1 MKLTEEVK
9 SAIRHI
15 VMDEY
20 DHQGIV
26 RDVDIIFTYD
36 HAGDDCVAV
45 QLIIDPNIPPK
56 KVIEVLYFLPAPISK
71 YLHKNNIDLYPLIEF
86 KEHKA

>member
-1 MKLTEEVK
+1 M
-9 SAIRHI
+9 
-15 VMDEY
+15 
-20 DHQGIV
+20 V

-36 HAGDDCVAV
+36 LAGDDCLAV
-45 QLIIDPNIPPK
+45 YSISDPKVPPK
-56 KVIEVLYFLPAPISK
+56 KVMEVLYFLPAPISK

>member
-20 DHQGIV
+20 VQEGIV

-36 HAGDDCVAV
+36 YAGDDCVAV
-45 QLIIDPNIPPK
+45 QLITDFKVPPK
-56 KVIEVLYFLPAPISK
+56 KVIEVL
-71 YLHKNNIDLYPLIEF
+71 
-86 KEHKA
+86 